1 MLPRSVH
8 RERTTLDV
16 MDRVLDKGI
25 VIETGSDMAGL
36 ASARGIAGIGLF
48 VVDARVDVVTN
59 VDLTLTDD
67 VR

>member
-25 VIETGSDMAGL
+25 VVETGSEVTDR
-36 ASARGIAGIGLF
+36 ASARGITGIGLF
-48 VVDARVDVVTN
+48 VVDARVTVATDV
-59 VDLTLTDD
+59 DPTLTDD

>member
-1 MLPRSVH
+1 
-8 RERTTLDV
+8 

-25 VIETGSDMAGL
+25 VIETGSDVTGR

-48 VVDARVDVVTN
+48 VVDARVDVTTD
-59 VDLTLTDD
+59 VDPTLTDD